1 MRVKNLLQSLGPG
14 LLFAGAAVGVSHL
27 VYSTRAGANYGFGLI
42 WLVLV
47 ANLSKYPFFEFGPR
61 YATATGESL
70 LKGYQR
76 LGNWVLVIFVLIT
89 LGTMFTVQAAVTI
102 VTASLAAHL
111 FGGGSLMLWVGGLLL
126 ICSTLLLIG
135 RYNLLDNLMKI
146 IITTLTLLTLIT
158 VFIAFYNRQHPID
171 WTQQFPI
178 EGIGL
183 TFVIAFMGW
192 MPAPMDL
199 SVWHSLWALEKR
211 KSASNGFDLKKS
223 LFDFNVGYIGTTV
236 LAFFFVALGA
246 LVMYRSG
253 TEFSPKGAVFAKQLI
268 DLYVTT
274 LGSGV
279 GLFIGIAAFITMFS
293 TTITCLDALP
303 RSMARAHSLL
313 ANTTSTL
320 KIEKATAASSI
331 EVIDTILDN
340 ETGSSE
346 ATPAQNILETPRR
359 YYLGWLLVL
368 VLGSLVILNV
378 FLTNMAAFLMVAT
391 TLSFLTAPFFAIV
404 NYLLVFRYLPKTEQ
418 PSIGIKVLSWLGI
431 AYLFVFCAIYI
442 WSLL

>member
-1 MRVKNLLQSLGPG
+1 MQLKKLLQSLGPG

-42 WLVLV
+42 WLVLI
-47 ANLSKYPFFEFGPR
+47 ANFFKYPFFEFGPR
-61 YATATGESL
+61 YAAATGESL

-76 LGNWVLVIFVLIT
+76 LGNWVLVLFVGIT

-111 FGGGSLMLWVGGLLL
+111 FGGFDLMVWVGILLTV
-126 ICSTLLLIG
+126 CSSLLLIG
-135 RYNLLDNLMKI
+135 RYNLLDYLMKFI
-146 IITTLTLLTLIT
+146 IITLTIITLIT
-158 VFIAFYNRQHPID
+158 VFIAFSNVQDPID
-171 WTQQFPI
+171 WTQQFPM
-178 EGIGL
+178 EGLGL

-199 SVWHSLWALEKR
+199 SVWHSLWALEKQ
-211 KSASNGFDLKKS
+211 KNTLGGFNLKKS
-223 LFDFNVGYIGTTV
+223 LFDFNVGYIGTTI

-246 LVMYRSG
+246 LVMYNSG

-274 LGSGV
+274 LGSGAGFFV
-279 GLFIGIAAFITMFS
+279 GMAAFITMFS

-313 ANTTSTL
+313 VHPASEL
-320 KIEKATAASSI
+320 IEQENKQEAS
-331 EVIDTILDN
+331 
-340 ETGSSE
+340 
-346 ATPAQNILETPRR
+346 ETPRK

-368 VLGSLVILNV
+368 VLGSLVILNL
-378 FLTNMAAFLMVAT
+378 FLTNMASFLMLAT
-391 TLSFLTAPFFAIV
+391 SLSFLTAPFFAIA
-404 NYLLVFRYLPKTEQ
+404 NYILVLRYLPIAQQ
-418 PSIGIKVLSWLGI
+418 PSKGIKVLSWFGI
-431 AYLFVFCAIYI
+431 TYLFVFCGIYL
-442 WSLL
+442 WSLF